1 MAVTFRRFSS
11 VTGSRRYPIYA
22 TCPDNTALD
31 GLNYSLFLLGDSGLV
46 LQECLDEE
54 ALGQIAS
61 LSHRII
67 TSLVLYLLRDP
78 VQAHS
83 LITKQEAFSI
93 RELTLEGKHVIEASC
108 GLENFEILESE
119 MPLLQSLLSLMP
131 PAQAQ
136 EYFHYDCSA
145 EVVRIRCP
153 LLGMTRKPLYQ
164 ELLGKHPAVKL
175 HGDHYITCPAAWFLD
190 LLEKFYG
197 RSIVL
202 QDQSTNVSVT
212 ENASECHGL
221 PTITTQQPSASTLP

>member
-1 MAVTFRRFSS
+1 MELDQDPIHLPFMGGGSKWATAHLKNTPSACQDHRQALRFSRS
-11 VTGSRRYPIYA
+11 S
-22 TCPDNTALD
+22 NLH
-31 GLNYSLFLLGDSGLV
+31 GLQPRHCAGTLADSGVV

-119 MPLLQSLLSLMP
+119 MPL
-131 PAQAQ
+131 
-136 EYFHYDCSA
+136 
-145 EVVRIRCP
+145 
-153 LLGMTRKPLYQ
+153 
-164 ELLGKHPAVKL
+164 
-175 HGDHYITCPAAWFLD
+175 
-190 LLEKFYG
+190 
-197 RSIVL
+197 
-202 QDQSTNVSVT
+202 
-212 ENASECHGL
+212 
-221 PTITTQQPSASTLP
+221 